1 MSVFPQVK
9 GAIAAGFLPQALA
22 DAVDQGVAAFD
33 AQIRDLAASS
43 DRIALADVDVLVNSI
58 FAPAQFQV
66 GGVTIDRDLPSDNP
80 SSLWL
85 ADGLHAGTVAQGLLA
100 NVFID
105 AMDDEFTGVSLD
117 SKWTIVDPSAITAS
131 VTKSYGNSSWMSFS
145 CPSSVQNRI
154 FAITQPAPAGTW
166 KVRAKIS
173 LDSAT
178 WNFFGIYMI
187 ARRSS
192 VSKSSVAGPLYHSS
206 YGAIT
211 MYATRITE
219 PSTLAIDQDLYDVRQ
234 DTMYLELEYDGTNM
248 IWRISKSGSYYTR
261 FWQEAA
267 ATFLGAAPTSVGIN
281 FHFYGGSSDAN
292 HIMTGSVDWFRRVA

>member
-105 AMDDEFTGVSLD
+105 AMDDEFHAHIKPLSSNEILHNAGLPPGAGGGFCDRHIGDARHGDWKHCADDLFDD
-117 SKWTIVDPSAITAS
+117 SS
-131 VTKSYGNSSWMSFS
+131 
-145 CPSSVQNRI
+145 R
-154 FAITQPAPAGTW
+154 
-166 KVRAKIS
+166 
-173 LDSAT
+173 
-178 WNFFGIYMI
+178 
-187 ARRSS
+187 
-192 VSKSSVAGPLYHSS
+192 
-206 YGAIT
+206 
-211 MYATRITE
+211 
-219 PSTLAIDQDLYDVRQ
+219 DV
-234 DTMYLELEYDGTNM
+234 N
-248 IWRISKSGSYYTR
+248 
-261 FWQEAA
+261 
-267 ATFLGAAPTSVGIN
+267 
-281 FHFYGGSSDAN
+281 
-292 HIMTGSVDWFRRVA
+292 